1 MLGRLYALYG
11 TGLTVQRFSYLASAQ
26 QILFGAGCLSEL
38 PAIARQ
44 HKWRRVMLCTTPH
57 LRQNGIKALVEDECG
72 EAIAVSYDE
81 VEPHVQGLQVD
92 EALALAQQ
100 FDVEAIIG
108 LGGGSPIGLAK
119 AVSFELA
126 SRRTG
131 RRKSGRPDAPSLIAG
146 IAIPTTYAG
155 SEMTPIYGVTQLQAD
170 GLPHKLTVR
179 DPRIT
184 PKVVIYDPE
193 LTVKLSP
200 EMTAA
205 TGINALAHCIEAV
218 YSKTRNPLST
228 AAALRGIYH
237 IKRALLR
244 CHQDGKDMAARTEM
258 QLGSH
263 LAGAS
268 LATVS
273 MGIHHGT
280 GHVLGGTAG
289 VPHGIANC
297 IVLPHAIRYNADT
310 VATELAM
317 LAEAMGVSRD
327 GRRDSEMALVLAD
340 EVEVLIG
347 RLGMPRRLRDVGV
360 KRSALPKLAENM
372 LENRAV
378 GNNPKAVTLL
388 SALPYL
394 EKMW

>member
-1 MLGRLYALYG
+1 
-11 TGLTVQRFSYLASAQ
+11 
-26 QILFGAGCLSEL
+26 
-38 PAIARQ
+38 
-44 HKWRRVMLCTTPH
+44 MLCTTPH
-57 LRQNGIKALVEDECG
+57 LRQNGIKALVENECG
-72 EAIAVSYDE
+72 KALAVSYDK
-81 VEPHVQGLQVD
+81 VEPHVQGFQVD

-126 SRRTG
+126 G
-131 RRKSGRPDAPSLIAG
+131 RHRGRKGAGQPNAPPLIAG

-155 SEMTPIYGVTQLQAD
+155 SEMTPIYGVTQSQAH

-184 PKVVIYDPE
+184 PRVVIYDPE

-237 IKRALLR
+237 IRRALLR

-297 IVLPHAIRYNADT
+297 IVLPHAIRFNADT
-310 VATELAM
+310 VAAELAM
-317 LAEAMGVSRD
+317 SAEAMGISRD
-327 GRRDSEMALVLAD
+327 GRGDNEMAFELAD
-340 EVEVLIG
+340 EVENLIG

-360 KRSALPKLAENM
+360 EKSALPQLAESM

-378 GNNPKAVTLL
+378 GNNPKAITSI